1 MLRGYPAL
9 AILCLALF
17 LADPVQ
23 RFVIGPWVRLFPSSR
38 IRVLTR
44 WQWLMA
50 HLCLGMVGR
59 VGGARFPELPRIPG
73 RAGTLVVMNHQS
85 LMDIPI
91 VVASIQGSYPRIVT
105 RKRYHRWIPLISH
118 MVRLYQYP
126 VVDPRANTTGTRKML
141 GSLAEAAR
149 ESDVPLAIFPEGTRT
164 KDGEIGR
171 FKTHGLKQILSQR
184 PWTVYVMVGDGY
196 WQRAKFKHF
205 LRGMANIRGQI
216 RMLEP
221 LEWTDPQADPDSFV
235 KEVRERMVNCLS
247 EMRTTA

>member
-1 MLRGYPAL
+1 
-9 AILCLALF
+9 
-17 LADPVQ
+17 
-23 RFVIGPWVRLFPSSR
+23 
-38 IRVLTR
+38 
-44 WQWLMA
+44 
-50 HLCLGMVGR
+50 
-59 VGGARFPELPRIPG
+59 
-73 RAGTLVVMNHQS
+73 
-85 LMDIPI
+85 MDIPI

>member
-17 LADPVQ
+17 LSDPVQ
-23 RFVIGPWVRLFPSSR
+23 RFVIAPWVRLFPSTR
-38 IRVLTR
+38 IRVLSL
-44 WQWLMA
+44 WQRLMA

-73 RAGTLVVMNHQS
+73 QAGILVVMNHQS

-105 RKRYHRWIPLISH
+105 RKRYLRWIPLISH

-126 VVDPRANTTGTRKML
+126 VVDPRANATGTRKML

-149 ESDVPLAIFPEGTRT
+149 TSDVPIAIFPEGTRT

-171 FKTHGLKQILSQR
+171 FKTNGLKQILSQR

-205 LRGMANIRGQI
+205 LRGMANIRGRI

-221 LEWTDPQADPDSFV
+221 VEWTDPRADPGPFM
-235 KEVRERMVNCLS
+235 KEIRERMVNCLS
-247 EMRTTA
+247 DMRTTA